1 VSSIQGVWP
10 RVDVDG
16 SSVPSRLPY
25 RAVVVQ
31 LHRGLEV
38 TVASPVPCDRLIKW
52 HDFNA
57 YRLDQRRAANQRG

>member
-1 VSSIQGVWP
+1 
-10 RVDVDG
+10 VDVDG
-16 SSVPSRLPY
+16 SSSR
-25 RAVVVQ
+25 RDFRTAVVVQ